1 MTPEQRGEYLMPFV
15 QTSILKDQMM
25 NLIESNDG
33 VNIILKANNTKIK
46 KDKFSAFEYGLYYIK
61 LDEERKRK
69 RKSFNISDMIFFG

>member
-1 MTPEQRGEYLMPFV
+1 
-15 QTSILKDQMM
+15 MM